1 MSLQT
6 ASKLVAFMGLEPQQ
20 QHLPS
25 MGPMGVRSLSQELRS
40 QELGAV
46 QCLDHWPAA
55 TLGRVCASR
64 VYFKAPTRGYGGT
77 RRDSVLLLILWL
89 SFCLFISVSLYF
101 SLFFQLS
108 LQLFF
113 LYVVLKT
120 SLFFRE
126 GGYCFFLSYFP
137 LIFIYMLLVKLW
149 ASVSLSVNKV

>member
-113 LYVVLKT
+113 FVCCFKNI
-120 SLFFRE
+120 SLFQ
-126 GGYCFFLSYFP
+126 GGRVLFLSFLFPLNFYLYAFGQIMGLCFF
-137 LIFIYMLLVKLW
+137 ICK
-149 ASVSLSVNKV
+149 